1 MGVRQERGAKSEKG
15 EWGGGEW
22 IDECPMYRLCGVA
35 TEHHDTGPESATLR
49 EPEQVF
55 SVILVSE
62 KEELPLVGG

>member
-1 MGVRQERGAKSEKG
+1 MGVRQERGAKSEKD
-15 EWGGGEW
+15 ERGGEW

-62 KEELPLVGG
+62 KELPLVGG

>member
-1 MGVRQERGAKSEKG
+1 MGVRQERGAISEKG
-15 EWGGGEW
+15 EWGGEW

-62 KEELPLVGG
+62 KELPLVGG